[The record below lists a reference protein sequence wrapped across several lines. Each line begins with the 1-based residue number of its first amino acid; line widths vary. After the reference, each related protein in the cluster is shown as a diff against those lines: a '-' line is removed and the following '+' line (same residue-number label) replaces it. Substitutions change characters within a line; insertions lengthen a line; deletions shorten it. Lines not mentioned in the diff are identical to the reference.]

1 MIPCYCDI
9 YLLCLEE
16 ALVSV
21 VNEVH
26 FRIVESGIVVLI
38 QGSVG
43 FSHVSIP
50 KALKSVVKNW
60 TPKCYLEI
68 LFYEH
73 TFEMFS
79 FIEDSEVHTF

>member
-1 MIPCYCDI
+1 MIPCYYDI

-50 KALKSVVKNW
+50 KALKQRCEKLNFKVLS
-60 TPKCYLEI
+60 
-68 LFYEH
+68 
-73 TFEMFS
+73 
-79 FIEDSEVHTF
+79 